1 MIVFYRREENL
12 KKKKEVIMV
21 FSRNIMRSLSK
32 KNFLAGFIWFDSIHY
47 CKYIVF
53 LGNEFWEK

>member
-1 MIVFYRREENL
+1 
-12 KKKKEVIMV
+12 MV

-53 LGNEFWEK
+53 LGIEYWEK